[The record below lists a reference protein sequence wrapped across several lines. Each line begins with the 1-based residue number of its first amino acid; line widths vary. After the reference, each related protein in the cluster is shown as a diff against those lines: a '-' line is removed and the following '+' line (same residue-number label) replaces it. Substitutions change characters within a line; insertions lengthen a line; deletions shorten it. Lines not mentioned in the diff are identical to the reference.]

1 METKNL
7 AFYGT
12 LATDGSAKGVVI
24 ATGHFLFTF
33 LIDYNFSF

>member
-24 ATGHFLFTF
+24 ATGNFLFIF
-33 LIDYNFSF
+33 LIDNNLT